1 MVSDEEHNRMRWA
14 ARRGMLELDLVLE
27 PFVNARYALLDEAD
41 RERFKQLL
49 LSEDQD
55 LFAWFM
61 RRQQPDDEELVDIVN
76 QILDFAHTPPEHR

>member
-27 PFVNARYALLDEAD
+27 PFVNARYAELDEGD
-41 RERFKQLL
+41 RERFRQLM

-55 LFAWFM
+55 LFSWFLG
-61 RRQQPDDEELVDIVN
+61 REQPDDEELVDIVN
-76 QILDFAHTPPEHR
+76 QILEFVHTPPENR